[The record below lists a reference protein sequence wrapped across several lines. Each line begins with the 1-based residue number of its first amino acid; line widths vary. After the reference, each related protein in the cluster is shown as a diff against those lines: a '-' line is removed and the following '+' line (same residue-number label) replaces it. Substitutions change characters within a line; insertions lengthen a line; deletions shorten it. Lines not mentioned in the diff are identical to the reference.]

1 MTAVGINGLGRI
13 GRLLARRMYERDDAR
28 HSLELVMCNEV
39 ADVETVV
46 HLLKYDST
54 HGRFSHPVAF
64 EEGGLRIADRFTHL
78 SHETEPSN
86 VHWGDRGV
94 DVVIDCTGAEF
105 SRASASAHLG
115 RGVGRVLL
123 SQPASVDVDSTII
136 WGLNHSLL
144 APNMSVI
151 SAGSC
156 TSNALMPVLSVI
168 DRAFGINAGIV
179 TTIHS
184 AMNDQPVI
192 DAYHH
197 TDLRKTR
204 AAFNSV
210 IPVETG
216 LAQGV
221 ERFFPHLS
229 DKISARAL
237 RVPTLNVSSLDVVLS
252 VDKSTSAHE
261 VNAAISESLDDFDGV
276 LAVNSEPLASCDF
289 LGAEASS
296 IVDTTQTQVSNGH
309 LIKLM
314 IWFDNEWAFV
324 NRMVDIVLRLSDF
337 VAEESSS

>member
-13 GRLLARRMYERDDAR
+13 GRLLARRLYERDDAR
-28 HSLELVMCNEV
+28 RALELVMCNEV

-168 DRAFGINAGIV
+168 DREFGINAGIV